1 MSSCEKKFNRPSFR
15 EMAIL
20 SVAELIFFNL
30 VVYLLFTLVFKK
42 PYMELFQKI
51 WVILIF
57 SPVLSGILQPVINR
71 NGHLIVDGID
81 DPQLLQQKLAELL
94 AEFQYTEVAR
104 EENSTSYNHKLKW
117 ERTIFKGKVVMT
129 FENEML
135 LVAGKKNMLDRME
148 TKMVFGKEFKEFK
161 IKRKL

>member
-1 MSSCEKKFNRPSFR
+1 MQTKPSR
-15 EMAIL
+15 
-20 SVAELIFFNL
+20 
-30 VVYLLFTLVFKK
+30 K
-42 PYMELFQKI
+42 
-51 WVILIF
+51 
-57 SPVLSGILQPVINR
+57 
-71 NGHLIVDGID
+71 
-81 DPQLLQQKLAELL
+81 AELL

-129 FENEML
+129 FENETL